1 MYLDKPDEP
10 ETYIMLYI
18 SLNGFYLRVS
28 TGLKI
33 AAKGCHLT
41 KGRQLIKIKNN
52 FLLCEEYNTEID
64 RIVSFIRSYVIENNN
79 TGQLTRQELL
89 NTIASF
95 KKPFAVQRNLNTLH
109 GVYNKFVDDRRSGVE
124 KKAGTYESF
133 SPRIIQK
140 YETAYKWLRKF
151 AGDKG
156 VELTIRYFSSLEF
169 FNEFTLFLFRQN
181 LHRNTVHD
189 IIKTLKTFAKW
200 AVKNNYVKEI
210 DTSDWKI
217 VEDEVLLF
225 ALDEDELSK
234 IENLDLSEHPLLSKV
249 RNLFLIQ
256 CYTGLRFSDLMEL
269 TIDSFDMS
277 NKILRVRTI
286 KTDSVVNI
294 PITPKLQSVLA
305 KDGFQLEFCANYT
318 YNVKLKEIGQLAEV
332 NAMIEFAEY
341 KDGKKTITL
350 KPKYEL
356 LSSHCGRRTFI
367 TNALRKGISER
378 LIMKIT
384 GHKSLRSFEK
394 YIKLTETEAQNAFMD
409 AFK

>member
-1 MYLDKPDEP
+1 MYLDKPEES
-10 ETYIMLYI
+10 ETYIMLYV
-18 SLNGFYLRVS
+18 SLNGFYLRIS

-33 AAKGCHLT
+33 PVKYCQLVN
-41 KGRQLIKIKNN
+41 GRQFVKIKNSYS
-52 FLLCEEYNTEID
+52 LCREYDSEIE
-64 RIVSFIRSYVIENNN
+64 RISTFIRSYIIENNN
-79 TGQLTRQELL
+79 TGQLTKQELS
-89 NTIASF
+89 NAIASF
-95 KKPFAVQRNLNTLH
+95 KKPFAVTKNPNSLPAI
-109 GVYNKFVDDRRSGVE
+109 YSKFVVNRKSGAE
-124 KKAGTYESF
+124 KKAGTYEVF

-140 YETAYKWLRKF
+140 YETAYKWMQKF
-151 AGDKG
+151 SESERT
-156 VELTIRYFSSLEF
+156 ELTIKYFSSMDF
-169 FNEFTLFLFRQN
+169 FNDFSSFLFRQN

-189 IIKTLKTFAKW
+189 IVKTLKTFAKW
-200 AVKNNYVKEI
+200 TVKNGFAKEI
-210 DTSDWKI
+210 DTSDWKV

-225 ALDEDELSK
+225 ALDDDELSK
-234 IENLDLSEHPLLSKV
+234 IESLDLTEYPLLAKV

-269 TIDSFDMS
+269 TIDSFDMN

-305 KDGFQLEFCANYT
+305 QDGFQLENCVNYT

-332 NAMIEFAEY
+332 NLMVEFVEY

-384 GHKSLRSFEK
+384 GHKSIRSFEK
-394 YIKLTETEAQNAFMD
+394 YIKLTETEAQDAFMD